1 MRTLHE
7 FRPFRAKRI
16 GKLVSPKPRA
26 YPSSFRY
33 AELRQA
39 SALGCNRSPLQG
51 EEGLGMRQ
59 QMLQGVTRLLLIT
72 AISVFV
78 IAGCGA
84 KRQDTEAVALAEIK
98 PAPSFAFTNFDGRMV
113 TNADFKG
120 KVYIAYF
127 FFTSCG
133 GPCPIMNSKANV
145 LQAEYAGEDDFRI
158 AGFSVDPETDTVEK
172 LFKYA
177 ERYSAKPGK
186 WSMLRNDQEIVAE
199 LASKGFMMGDASTP
213 SLHSTR
219 FALVDRKGMIRG
231 YYDGMDDAKV
241 DELRTAIN
249 YLLDEHS

>member
-1 MRTLHE
+1 MRTIIV
-7 FRPFRAKRI
+7 A
-16 GKLVSPKPRA
+16 
-26 YPSSFRY
+26 
-33 AELRQA
+33 
-39 SALGCNRSPLQG
+39 
-51 EEGLGMRQ
+51 
-59 QMLQGVTRLLLIT
+59 LLLLT
-72 AISVFV
+72 
-78 IAGCGA
+78 IAGCGT
-84 KRQDTEAVALAEIK
+84 KHQDAEVAALPEIK
-98 PAPSFAFTNFDGRMV
+98 PAPEFAFTNFDGRIV

-145 LQAEYAGEDDFRI
+145 LQAELSDAPDFRI

-172 LFKYA
+172 LSKYA

-186 WSMLRNDQEIVAE
+186 WFMLRNDQEVVAQ

-219 FALVDRKGMIRG
+219 FALVDRNGMIRG

-241 DELRTAIN
+241 EELRSAIDF
-249 YLLDEHS
+249 LLGEKS